1 MKQTKQAKTL
11 KRLVGMLLV
20 LVMAFQMPLGMVK
33 AEGEDIG
40 AGDYE
45 RDENGEMVC
54 CLDAGDYRTIE
65 VPTGYHLVIEKAVT
79 ATAVILHEGSF
90 LEILNHM
97 DENNPENNT
106 YGSLICT
113 TLDASQDAILFLQN
127 RTNVPEVAGN
137 PLELLS
143 WSDEVSSFVD
153 VANTD
158 FEWKNFIYG
167 ENEQGEGAWYEQSNE
182 DPADFFI
189 SFEGME
195 EGMEIR
201 VAYSYDDGSNW
212 NYAIEGT
219 SAQSYHQV
227 TSGELRYEEDFGNV
241 YDCPFTLENIPQQ
254 EGAIRV
260 TVKIEVDPEST
271 QKVLNGPYDM
281 DPCDNYQL
289 WMTDTSFQYQY
300 TDYTDF
306 GCGSHNMHF
315 AMAYNNSGKG
325 AIVDEVNDYLYAYS
339 NIDWNGNGST
349 DADDIKYAL
358 ASELY
363 VRFINPPLYESFGIP
378 LPPNGEPGVFNNGVD
393 ALADLITFAGNT
405 VSETAYDGDNN
416 VVELTRY
423 TATINWGV
431 DEIDGSDVTSIIP
444 VYAIPSSFGDSIL
457 VCTNFNK
464 SDGTCATASLYIREI
479 GDINDSDPNNNGDM
493 KEFSASDIMGDQS
506 EIKDVGLLVLANYS
520 NVAAG
525 GNGLLTM
532 PMNTDGMYS
541 FNASHMT
548 WAESKGFS
556 GQVNVR
562 VMKPGNDYVVIHGS
576 GEPNKVDGMGLN
588 ASATDTIWETGNNCM
603 ARVYVGYSTL
613 TLMPVQTGIVSNNAN
628 DTKITGVELLDS
640 SMRDGVEI
648 IPPDST
654 GNSGT
659 VNSST
664 ENYLVKFESNFYDS
678 VPLKIT
684 YANGDSRNLTIERIG
699 LVINYFY
706 LEDRGPGVFD
716 GEIEYD
722 CKPGSRLTFNYDYEA
737 GEQIIVYAT
746 YYHPTIDPT
755 TGNSGNV
762 ILHLKYDDGS
772 EVYMESNAG
781 NEWTNYGGSG
791 YLGASGGGVAT
802 TTFFIDFVEAGNG
815 SSNTTTSIPGFYA
828 TVLNADYNDPTS
840 YGGTQI
846 GSGLGV
852 YWDGEIT
859 FVTR

>member
-1 MKQTKQAKTL
+1 MKQTKHAKTL

-33 AEGEDIG
+33 ADGADIG
-40 AGDYE
+40 AGDYQQ
-45 RDENGEMVC
+45 DENGEMVC
-54 CLDAGDYRTIE
+54 CLTAGAYGTIE
-65 VPTGYHLVIEKAVT
+65 VPAGYHLVIEDAVT
-79 ATAVILHEGSF
+79 ATEVILRTGSF
-90 LEILNHM
+90 LEILNYM

-106 YGSLICT
+106 YGSLTCT

-143 WSDEVSSFVD
+143 WSGEVNDFVD

-158 FEWKNFIYG
+158 FEWKNFKYG
-167 ENEQGEGAWYEQSNE
+167 LNEQGEGAWYEQSNE

-195 EGMEIR
+195 EGMGIR
-201 VAYSYDDGSNW
+201 VAYSYDGNAW
-212 NYAIEGT
+212 TYPIEGT
-219 SAQSYHQV
+219 NDQSYHQV
-227 TSGELRYEEDFGNV
+227 TSSELRYEEVFGSNV
-241 YDCPFTLENIPQQ
+241 YDSPFTLDNIPQQ
-254 EGAIRV
+254 EGTIPV
-260 TVKIEVDPEST
+260 TIKIEVDSGST

-281 DPCDNYQL
+281 DPCDNNQL
-289 WMTDTSFQYQY
+289 TMNDTSFEYQY

-306 GCGSHNMHF
+306 NCGSHNIHF
-315 AMAYNNSGKG
+315 AMAYNNSGKA

-339 NIDWNGNGST
+339 NIDWNGNGFT

-363 VRFINPPLYESFGIP
+363 VRFINPPLYEDFGIP
-378 LPPNGEPGVFNNGVD
+378 RPENGEPGVYNDGVD
-393 ALADLITFAGNT
+393 ALVSRIELGNSSSIAAT
-405 VSETAYDGDNN
+405 RGDGN
-416 VVELTRY
+416 VVDLTQY

-431 DEIDGSDVTSIIP
+431 DESTGTAVISVIP
-444 VYAIPSSFGDSIL
+444 VYEINSSYFGDSIL

-464 SDGTCATASLYIREI
+464 SDGTCAAGSLYIREI
-479 GDINDSDPNNNGDM
+479 GDISNSDPDDDGDM
-493 KEFSASDIMGDQS
+493 KEFSASTITGDQS
-506 EIKDVGLLVLANYS
+506 EEKDAGLLVLANYS

-541 FNASHMT
+541 FQAYHMT
-548 WAESKGFS
+548 WAVSKGFN
-556 GQVNVR
+556 GEVNVR

-588 ASATDTIWETGNNCM
+588 ASATDTIWETGNNRT
-603 ARVYVGYSTL
+603 ARVYVGYSAL

-628 DTKITGVELLDS
+628 DTKIAGVELLDS
-640 SMRDGVEI
+640 SMQDGVEI
-648 IPPDST
+648 ILPNST

-659 VNSST
+659 VNTSS
-664 ENYLVKFESNFYDS
+664 ENYIIKFASNFYDS

-706 LEDRGPGVFD
+706 LEDRGPGEFE

-722 CKPGSRLTFNYDYEA
+722 CKPGSRLTFDYDYQA

-746 YYHPTIDPT
+746 YYHPTYDP
-755 TGNSGNV
+755 TGNSGAA

-781 NEWTNYGGSG
+781 NEWTNGTG
-791 YLGASGGGVAT
+791 YLAASGGVAT

-815 SSNTTTSIPGFYA
+815 SSNTTTSLPGFYA
-828 TVLNADYNDPTS
+828 TVLNAGYNDPTS